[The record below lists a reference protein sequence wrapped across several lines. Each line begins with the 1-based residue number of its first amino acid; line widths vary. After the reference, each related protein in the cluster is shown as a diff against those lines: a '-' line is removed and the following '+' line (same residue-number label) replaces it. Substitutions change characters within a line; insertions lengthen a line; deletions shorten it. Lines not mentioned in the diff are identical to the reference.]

1 MEDDINKM
9 SSVEFGQKLLG
20 EQRKRADDERRRA
33 EKFSRRTQIA
43 NLFVTG
49 ATTLLNNRLKNFN
62 QNKLAE
68 KNHLN
73 YLQKSSK
80 SVLDSYNTFLESGKS
95 IDQYMIDTLLPS
107 YRAEAETI
115 FTERGATG
123 LLPTK
128 NISNAYILDN
138 TTIREDAKAKGQEF
152 LKLVELA
159 RNMPTDTATLEKKY
173 NQYAETKMPT
183 NIAGFLFSGVRNAF
197 KGEDANTLG
206 SKVNAH
212 SAKLIDDPTFA
223 NFKTF
228 QTQLTIYNDGVKGGG
243 ADFIEQVK
251 KDQDKFDKVI
261 KDTKVNYIQS
271 TEEKFDV
278 ETNTTKTITVAIPV
292 STTTYTDGTTTS
304 TKGDQEDYIDLTTKE
319 GQLVVFNNTALN
331 SIDDI
336 LNQNGMEE
344 FNKLFNK
351 DRSQNPYTVMGQVI
365 SMGQEGRGDKQNLYM
380 ESDIDFN
387 AVLEEVVEA
396 SMTEFREILRV
407 PDITD
412 FQDANGNFES
422 PEQEK
427 AYNEAL
433 RTYNTQLENYMKELM
448 DSIGAS
454 SRQYLDLPI

>member
-49 ATTLLNNRLKNFN
+49 ATALLNNRLKNFN

-80 SVLDSYNTFLESGKS
+80 NVLDSYNTFLESGKS

-159 RNMPTDTATLEKKY
+159 RNMPTDTKTLEEKY

-223 NFKTF
+223 NFKNF
-228 QTQLTIYNDGVKGGG
+228 QTQLTLYNDGVKGGG

-251 KDQDKFDKVI
+251 KDQDKFNKVI

-331 SIDDI
+331 AIDDV

-344 FNKLFNK
+344 FNKLFNE
-351 DRSQNPYTVMGQVI
+351 DRNQNPYTVMGQVI

-387 AVLEEVVEA
+387 EVLEAVTEA
-396 SMTEFREILRV
+396 SMTEFREVLRV

-422 PEQEK
+422 PEQEI

-433 RTYNTQLENYMKELM
+433 RIYNTQLEDYMKELM
-448 DSIGAS
+448 NSMGAA

>member
-49 ATTLLNNRLKNFN
+49 ATALLNNRLKNFN

-80 SVLDSYNTFLESGKS
+80 NVLDSYNTFLESGKS

-138 TTIREDAKAKGQEF
+138 TTIREDAKAQGQEF

-159 RNMPTDTATLEKKY
+159 RNMPTDTKTLEEKY

-223 NFKTF
+223 NFKNF
-228 QTQLTIYNDGVKGGG
+228 QTQLTLYNDGVKGGG

-251 KDQDKFDKVI
+251 KDQDKFNKVI

-331 SIDDI
+331 AIDDV

-344 FNKLFNK
+344 FNKLFNE
-351 DRSQNPYTVMGQVI
+351 DRNQNPYTVMGQVI

-387 AVLEEVVEA
+387 EVLEAVTEA
-396 SMTEFREILRV
+396 SMTEFREVLRV

-422 PEQEK
+422 PEQEI

-433 RTYNTQLENYMKELM
+433 RIYNTQLEDYMKELM
-448 DSIGAS
+448 NSMGAA

>member
-49 ATTLLNNRLKNFN
+49 ATSLFKNRLKNFN

-68 KNHLN
+68 KNHLH

-80 SVLDSYNTFLESGKS
+80 NVLDSYNTFLESGKS

-107 YRAEAETI
+107 YRAEAETR

-138 TTIREDAKAKGQEF
+138 TNIREEAKAKGQEF

-159 RNMPTDTATLEKKY
+159 RNMPTDIKTLNEKY

-223 NFKTF
+223 NFKNF
-228 QTQLTIYNDGVKGGG
+228 QTQLTLYNDGVKGGG

-278 ETNTTKTITVAIPV
+278 EKNKTISITVAVPV
-292 STTTYTDGTTTS
+292 TTTTFTDGSTTS
-304 TKGDQEDYIDLTTKE
+304 TKGDKEDYIDLTTKE

-331 SIDDI
+331 AIDNV

-344 FNKLFNK
+344 FNKLFNE
-351 DRSQNPYTVMGQVI
+351 DRGQNPYLVMGKVI

-422 PEQEK
+422 PEQEER
-427 AYNEAL
+427 YNEAL
-433 RTYNTQLENYMKELM
+433 RVYNTQLENYMKELM

>member
-243 ADFIEQVK
+243 ADFINKVK
-251 KDQDKFDKVI
+251 EDQDKFDKVI
-261 KDTKVNYIQS
+261 KDSKVSYV
-271 TEEKFDV
+271 TTVREEIDV
-278 ETNTTKTITVAIPV
+278 ETNKKSKVTVAVPV
-292 STTTYTDGTTTS
+292 TAITYTDGS
-304 TKGDQEDYIDLTTKE
+304 VKSIKGDEEDSINLNEEE
-319 GQLVVFNNTALN
+319 GLLVVFNNTALN
-331 SIDDI
+331 SIDGI

-344 FNKLFNK
+344 FNELFNK
-351 DRSQNPYTVMGQVI
+351 DRSQNPYAVMGQVI
-365 SMGQEGRGDKQNLYM
+365 SMGKEGRGDKQNLYM

-387 AVLEEVVEA
+387 EVLENVSEKVLEGFQTILTPPDK
-396 SMTEFREILRV
+396 TEYL
-407 PDITD
+407 
-412 FQDANGNFES
+412 DANGEFKDAKAAAQYKEL
-422 PEQEK
+422 EK
-427 AYNEAL
+427 AYN
-433 RTYNTQLENYMKELM
+433 TQVQNLTKKLM
-448 DSIGAS
+448 ESIAES
-454 SRQYLDLPI
+454 QKQYLDLPI

>member
-49 ATTLLNNRLKNFN
+49 ATALLNNRLKNFN

-80 SVLDSYNTFLESGKS
+80 NVLDSYNTFLESGKS
-95 IDQYMIDTLLPS
+95 IDQYMLDTLLPS

-115 FTERGATG
+115 FTERGATA

-159 RNMPTDTATLEKKY
+159 RNMPTDTKTLEEKY

-223 NFKTF
+223 NFKNF
-228 QTQLTIYNDGVKGGG
+228 KTQLTLYNDGVKGGG

-278 ETNTTKTITVAIPV
+278 ERNKTISITVAVPV
-292 STTTYTDGTTTS
+292 TTTTYTDGTTTS

-331 SIDDI
+331 AIDGI

-344 FNKLFNK
+344 FNELFNK

-387 AVLEEVVEA
+387 TVLEEVVKA
-396 SMTEFREILRV
+396 SMTEFREVLRV

-422 PEQEK
+422 PEQEER
-427 AYNEAL
+427 YNEAL
-433 RTYNTQLENYMKELM
+433 RIYNTQLENYMKELM

-454 SRQYLDLPI
+454 SQQYLDLSI

>member
-49 ATTLLNNRLKNFN
+49 ATALLNNRLKNFN

-80 SVLDSYNTFLESGKS
+80 NVLDSYNTFLESGKS

-115 FTERGATG
+115 FTERGATA

-159 RNMPTDTATLEKKY
+159 RNMPTDTKTLEEKY

-223 NFKTF
+223 NFKNF
-228 QTQLTIYNDGVKGGG
+228 KTQLTLYNDGVKGGG

-278 ETNTTKTITVAIPV
+278 ERNKTISITVAVPV
-292 STTTYTDGTTTS
+292 TTTTYTDGTTTS

-331 SIDDI
+331 AIDGI

-344 FNKLFNK
+344 FNELFNK

-387 AVLEEVVEA
+387 TVLEEVVKA
-396 SMTEFREILRV
+396 SMTEFREVLRV

-422 PEQEK
+422 PEQEER
-427 AYNEAL
+427 YNEAL
-433 RTYNTQLENYMKELM
+433 RIYNTQLENYMKELM

-454 SRQYLDLPI
+454 SQQYLDLSI